1 MAKGLRTL
9 ALVGLVG
16 ATAARLS
23 QALERGGNIIIMG
36 AGNSGNRFDTPSASD
51 ELADLLAQWPGITP
65 VTEEEL
71 AATFEALR
79 RRAMEGDPEAALVLI
94 KVAREQQRQAQQE
107 PSG

>member
-1 MAKGLRTL
+1 MAKGLKAL

-23 QALERGGNIIIMG
+23 QALERGGSIIIMG
-36 AGNSGNRFDTPSASD
+36 VGNSGNRFDTPSASD
-51 ELADLLAQWPGITP
+51 ELADFLARQPGTTP
-65 VTEEEL
+65 VTHKEL

-94 KVAREQQRQAQQE
+94 KVAREQQRQAEQE
-107 PSG
+107 ALG